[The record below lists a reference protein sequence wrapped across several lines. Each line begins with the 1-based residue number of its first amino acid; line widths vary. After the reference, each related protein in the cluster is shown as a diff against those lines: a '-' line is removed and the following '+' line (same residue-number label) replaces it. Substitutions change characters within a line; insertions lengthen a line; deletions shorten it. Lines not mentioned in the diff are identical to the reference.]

1 MLLSRFTGLML
12 FFLGIFLI
20 PAGTAQACE
29 MHQQTAKAA
38 KENKDQ
44 PGTDK
49 KMDCCKQHSAKHQ
62 HKKGNCDDNNCTNNN
77 CHPMSVSSLHVATS
91 IEVAPPL
98 KAGKA
103 YVIKPNDHQ
112 LTAYSYTIWQPPR
125 AS

>member
-1 MLLSRFTGLML
+1 MGPDKSCLFFDSTRRLLYLCRMLLSRFTGLML

-62 HKKGNCDDNNCTNNN
+62 HKKEIA
-77 CHPMSVSSLHVATS
+77 M
-91 IEVAPPL
+91 IIIAPTII
-98 KAGKA
+98 
-103 YVIKPNDHQ
+103 VIPCPFPACMWQ
-112 LTAYSYTIWQPPR
+112 LQSKWR
-125 AS
+125 LL